1 MDEKVG
7 NEVSKAAEILGLPLE
22 DVQDKWGKIVEDN
35 DLNLGNEQEVNL
47 GLTLFRQW
55 FTGIRRVQDSGE
67 TIKTGGNSLVKTGF
81 GVVIAVEDARDF
93 EEYSRNQL
101 QAEFM
106 RDRNAAFNAG
116 KFAYADELEEGNYKI
131 SQIIENELSERT
143 ENNKGQP
150 YTDLPPSVMEVD
162 GRLIIPIDE
171 RKVMPW
177 GAENKGFGQ
186 PRAAHNWR
194 RTVHF
199 IGEVNGSGI
208 KYWRVMTKDDTA
220 QNWNVVPE
228 EFVYLDLIWDEEKG
242 EAYPIKDTLGSM
254 VYNKDM
260 ETPKD
265 VSSVTISNLIV
276 ENMRDKVTG
285 LINLENYHN
294 SVASLPVKARV
305 VVTDGNVTNMNMNPN
320 KTGNRT
326 LRISDINADFDYDND
341 GESSTACWVPP
352 HVDVDFGIGSHV
364 LVIGRSSQ
372 SRNNETGEL
381 RAVSINVAGIVVLD
395 KRGSPVVVSDSGEQY
410 DGWF

>member
-1 MDEKVG
+1 MSEKIES
-7 NEVSKAAEILGLPLE
+7 EVRKASEILMLPLE
-22 DVQDKWGKIVEDN
+22 DVQNKWNKIVEDN
-35 DLNLGNEQEVNL
+35 DLNLENEQEVNL

-55 FTGIRRVQDSGE
+55 FTGIRRVKESGE

-81 GVVIAVEDARDF
+81 GVIVAVEEARDF

-116 KFAYADELEEGNYKI
+116 KFAYADELENGSYRI
-131 SQIIENELSERT
+131 RQIVENELSERT
-143 ENNKGQP
+143 ENSKGQP
-150 YTDLPPSVMEVD
+150 YTELPPSVMEVD
-162 GRLIIPIDE
+162 GQVIIPIDE

-199 IGEVNGSGI
+199 IGEVGESGI

-220 QNWNVVPE
+220 KNWNIVPE
-228 EFVYLDLIWDEEKG
+228 EFVHLDLIWDEEKG
-242 EAYPIKDTLGSM
+242 EAYPIKDTLDSA
-254 VYNKDM
+254 VYNKNM
-260 ETPKD
+260 ETPKN
-265 VSSVTISNLIV
+265 VSEVSMADLIA
-276 ENMRDKVTG
+276 ENMHDKITG
-285 LINLENYHN
+285 LVNLENYHN
-294 SVASLPVKARV
+294 GIASLPVKARI
-305 VVTDGNVTNMNMNPN
+305 VVTDGNITNMNMNPN

-352 HVDVDFGIGSHV
+352 HIDIDFGIGSHV
-364 LVIGRSSQ
+364 LIIGRSSQ

-381 RAVSINVAGIVVLD
+381 RAVSINVSGIVVID
-395 KRGSPVVVSDSGEQY
+395 RRGSPVTVADSGEQY